1 MESEQFFGRYGV
13 KAARGHSMK
22 WSKKFVTKDI
32 EDLSSI
38 RVIAELNRMSE
49 YVVNSDSV
57 HEF

>member
-1 MESEQFFGRYGV
+1 
-13 KAARGHSMK
+13 MK